1 MADLW
6 KVTLPSGNTYE
17 LKDKYARD
25 LITEL
30 MNFDRYLGVTT
41 TQLSDGDTTN
51 PITISGE
58 SVTAEAGDVVTL
70 SSDSSEMIFN
80 SLGKWQSF
88 GTLSGLGTLAYKNSA
103 SGTYT
108 PAGSVSGTCTPQ
120 GSNADVQLAT
130 TSVNSMSSAGSM
142 PTYTVANETLTISAG
157 EVPTSSA
164 VTVATGTVSQQPTF
178 TGSSTSLS
186 ASFSGTEATI
196 TVS

>member
-17 LKDKYARD
+17 LKDKYARE
-25 LITEL
+25 LITQL

-108 PAGSVSGTCTPQ
+108 PAGSVSGSCTPQ

-178 TGSSTSLS
+178 TGASTSLS
-186 ASFSGTEATI
+186 ASFSGTESTI